1 MFDRV
6 MRNLRAKVKE
16 LEDDAFFETALQQHN
31 AGPSLYATAPDSA
44 DVQAVMRGMMAS
56 SAGAAGRGVGA
67 NVGNTG
73 RQVGGQGSYGAAMA
87 AGTRMSGGGAGGGA
101 GAVNG
106 VPGSAGRRRPV
117 GLGLGDLSMGGRL

>member
-31 AGPSLYATAPDSA
+31 AGPSLYATTPDSA
-44 DVQAVMRGMMAS
+44 DVYAIMRGMLAS
-56 SAGAAGRGVGA
+56 SSAAGKRGVGA
-67 NVGNTG
+67 N
-73 RQVGGQGSYGAAMA
+73 RMGQGGNGQMGGAYGAGTGV
-87 AGTRMSGGGAGGGA
+87 GTRMSGGGAGA
-101 GAVNG
+101 ANG